1 MSGKVERMR
10 LDQYL
15 QKSCEISRKEARNL
29 LKRESVTING
39 ERERQGK
46 RVIDPVSDQIE
57 LNGERLI
64 LETSPRYFVLYKP
77 SGYVSSHRDDGHPS
91 LFRLLDE
98 PRVMELHIAGR
109 LDADT
114 TGLTLITDDGD
125 WSHKVAHPNRK
136 INKRYRVTLEN
147 PLTEAMIKSLATG
160 VLLRNDPDPT
170 LPATVEKLSDTECYL
185 TISEGRYHQ
194 VKRVMAAVGNLV
206 VALHRDRVGI
216 IDLEGLSVG
225 EYRPL
230 TNDEIEGILA

>member
-1 MSGKVERMR
+1 
-10 LDQYL
+10 
-15 QKSCEISRKEARNL
+15 
-29 LKRESVTING
+29 
-39 ERERQGK
+39 
-46 RVIDPVSDQIE
+46 SDQIE

-64 LETSPRYFVLYKP
+64 PETSPRYFVLYKP

-170 LPATVEKLSDTECYL
+170 LPATVEKLGDTECYL
-185 TISEGRYHQ
+185 TISEGRYH
-194 VKRVMAAVGNLV
+194 
-206 VALHRDRVGI
+206 
-216 IDLEGLSVG
+216 
-225 EYRPL
+225 
-230 TNDEIEGILA
+230 